1 MSCSRLVTVL
11 ALGGSVLMLMAP
23 AARAQLG
30 SVNNPP
36 PQHLFNLG
44 QPPRLHDGLGTMA
57 ERRARLAEIRRAQQ
71 HRARQHR

>member
-1 MSCSRLVTVL
+1 MSCSRIIPGL
-11 ALGGSVLMLMAP
+11 AVCTMAVMLASP

-44 QPPRLHDGLGTMA
+44 QPPRLNDGLGTMA
-57 ERRARLAEIRRAQQ
+57 ERRARLAQMRRAQQ
-71 HRARQHR
+71 HRTHK